1 MTVTSK
7 PNEGDPIVEEVVNPV
22 TGRAFI
28 ATRQFWRFL
37 DELSSSVNSSLVLDD
52 AATAL
57 AGIQARLANVESKIT
72 EDPFTIDSA
81 GWTVDTS
88 YITADMAKA

>member
-1 MTVTSK
+1 MTITSK
-7 PNEGDPIVEEVVNPV
+7 PNDGDPIVEEVVNPI

-37 DELSSSVNSSLVLDD
+37 DELSSAVNASLVLDD

-57 AGIQARLANVESKIT
+57 AGLQARISSVESAI
-72 EDPFTIDSA
+72 EDDPFTVDST
-81 GWTVDTS
+81 GWTVDT
-88 YITADMAKA
+88 INVTVDMVKA